1 MPAVNLDR
9 PDDNGV
15 VILQSV
21 ERINYDECRGDAVRY
36 RHCRRAKSII
46 ARQGIM
52 GKVNAAIPLKL
63 IHRENVERYGQDGQ
77 VVYDAHQV
85 SFNAEDG
92 EYIRSNDT
100 VEFGETLLRFKT
112 PLSRDKYG
120 VQTWLCI

>member
-1 MPAVNLDR
+1 MPTVNLDR
-9 PDDNGV
+9 PYDNGAV
-15 VILQSV
+15 VLQPS
-21 ERINYDECRGDAVRY
+21 ERVNYDECKGDAIRY
-36 RHCRRAKSII
+36 RHCRRAKSIM
-46 ARQGIM
+46 ARQGAL
-52 GKVNAAIPLKL
+52 GKVNDAIPLRM

-92 EYIRSNDT
+92 GYIRSNDSL
-100 VEFGETLLRFKT
+100 EFGETTLRFKT